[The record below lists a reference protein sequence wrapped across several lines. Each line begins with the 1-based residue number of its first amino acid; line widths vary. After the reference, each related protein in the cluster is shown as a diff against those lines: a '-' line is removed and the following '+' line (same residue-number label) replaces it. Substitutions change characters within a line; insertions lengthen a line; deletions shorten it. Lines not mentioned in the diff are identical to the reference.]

1 VPVLHFN
8 FNLIYGV
15 VIYLVYIFSVY
26 PVHLLLTS
34 RFYREIPHLNIYL
47 IRFGSKYC
55 GGRRPLVSKLSH
67 CKIFWNFIIPNIY
80 YINLTKC
87 RSISFVGSVLLRLE
101 LFCMVQHTLSVYLCE
116 VVIDV
121 IKHSFIAKFNNI
133 TPIAYSGFLEALC
146 KQVVIWFRNI
156 LSIFFYASFQI
167 HNGNVFMFLD
177 SRYNRGY
184 KEKFEVCPSCSSV
197 CGEIK
202 IILGYV

>member
-15 VIYLVYIFSVY
+15 VIYLVYIFSVC

-34 RFYREIPHLNIYL
+34 RFYREIPHLNTYL

-87 RSISFVGSVLLRLE
+87 RSISFVASVLLRLE

-116 VVIDV
+116 VAIDV

-133 TPIAYSGFLEALC
+133 TPIAYSEFLEALC
-146 KQVVIWFRNI
+146 KQVLSFDFMWILAVQYTSNYCLNGYYSWNRFCVISFI
-156 LSIFFYASFQI
+156 LDNQHFKTEIFS
-167 HNGNVFMFLD
+167 G
-177 SRYNRGY
+177 
-184 KEKFEVCPSCSSV
+184 
-197 CGEIK
+197 
-202 IILGYV
+202 